1 MLFAKEEKIFRL
13 APTVFAAWRNR
24 RCLSTLFCSHPLFF
38 FFLSQLHGTFKE
50 KGEEHRQLNLSKN

>member
-1 MLFAKEEKIFRL
+1 LPLGGIEDASAHF
-13 APTVFAAWRNR
+13 FAA
-24 RCLSTLFCSHPLFF
+24 THYFF